1 MAEESPTNNFLIK
14 VDKLKKRTY
23 AQSVFL
29 KPDDIIV
36 AFNNEF
42 YTYGEKRFVE
52 ELKDLKKMVKK
63 VS

>member
-14 VDKLKKRTY
+14 VDKLRKRTY
-23 AQSVFL
+23 AQSIFL

-52 ELKDLKKMVKK
+52 ELKDLKKIVRK